1 MKHEGTTV
9 QKSLCSHGSKNTL
22 QYLHNG
28 LIRETPD
35 TIHGEGCGGSSD
47 GGLTIVQVTQE
58 LALLVTCIVPIKEA
72 TLSFVASSQLQH
84 TAVSLCIFMVSSQ
97 LQHTA
102 DVASSQQQHTVMSL
116 CIFVALSQLQHTAI

>member
-1 MKHEGTTV
+1 
-9 QKSLCSHGSKNTL
+9 
-22 QYLHNG
+22 
-28 LIRETPD
+28 
-35 TIHGEGCGGSSD
+35 
-47 GGLTIVQVTQE
+47 LTIVQVTQE